1 MTEDKQQTNKSEAP
15 SPSERARERLLR
27 LVVLGGGESGVGT
40 AVLAQKKGF
49 DVFLSDKGKIKDK
62 YKDVLSKNNIDWEEE
77 QHTEALIL
85 NADEVVK
92 SPGIPDKA
100 ELIKALHK
108 KGIPVIS
115 EIEFAGRYTN
125 AKKICITGS
134 NGKTTTTLLIHHI
147 LKKAGLNVALG
158 GNVGK
163 SFAMLV
169 AENACDPAKKDF
181 DCYVLELS
189 SFQLDGMFDFK
200 ADIAILLNITPD
212 HLDRYNYEMQNYV
225 DSKFRIIRNQTENDA
240 FVYCIDDEVI
250 AQELKKRKINA
261 KQFPFSIK
269 QKVELGAYLDENN
282 QLVINTNNTNP
293 LFMTIQEL
301 ALQGKHNIYN
311 SMAAAVSAKLVEIR
325 KETIR
330 ESLSD
335 FHNIGHRLEVVGN
348 VHGIEFI
355 NDSKATN
362 VNSTWYA
369 LESMTN
375 PVILIL
381 GGVDK
386 GNDYSL
392 LNELV
397 KEKVKAIICLG
408 ADNNKIIKAFGGMV
422 ETIVEAGSA
431 KEAVAHG
438 YRIGKKG
445 DTVLLSPACASFD
458 LFEDYEDRGTQFK
471 QAVRAL

>member
-1 MTEDKQQTNKSEAP
+1 MK
-15 SPSERARERLLR
+15 R
-27 LVVLGGGESGVGT
+27 LVILGGGESGVGT

-62 YKDVLSKNNIDWEEE
+62 YKSVLSKYEIKWEEE
-77 QHTEALIL
+77 KHTGALIL

-115 EIEFAGRYTN
+115 EIEFAGRYTK

-134 NGKTTTTLLIHHI
+134 NGKTTTTLLIHHM
-147 LKKAGLNVALG
+147 LKKGGLNVALG

-169 AENACDPAKKDF
+169 AENACDPDKQDF
-181 DCYVLELS
+181 DYYVLELS

-200 ADIAILLNITPD
+200 ADIAVLLNITPD
-212 HLDRYNYEMQNYV
+212 HLDRYNYEMQNYT
-225 DSKFRIIRNQTENDA
+225 DSKFRVIQNQTADDA
-240 FVYCIDDEVI
+240 FVFCIDDDVV
-250 AQELKKRKINA
+250 AKELTKKKIVA
-261 KQFPFSIK
+261 KQYPFSIK
-269 QKVELGAYLDENN
+269 RKVEQGAYLNENN
-282 QLVINTNNTNP
+282 QLIINTTNTNP
-293 LFMTIQEL
+293 LIMTIQEL

-311 SMAAAVSAKLVEIR
+311 SMAAGVTGKLVEMR

-335 FHNIGHRLEVVGN
+335 FHNIDHRLEVVGN

-369 LESMTN
+369 LESMNN

-386 GNDYSL
+386 GNDYSM

-408 ADNNKIIKAFGGMV
+408 ADNKKIIKAFGGIV
-422 ETIVEAGSA
+422 ETILEATSA
-431 KEAVAHG
+431 KEAVAQS
-438 YRIGKKG
+438 YKLGKKG

-471 QAVRAL
+471 QAVRGL